1 MHIIHATLR
10 PDVSGVNHA
19 VPLFLIVVEQARG
32 TVEHRLQDHVQCLVE
47 VLQAH
52 LVERVLKVVGGHVA
66 EELVALDS
74 EEPIDP
80 AAVVVVVLGS
90 RFYCD
95 LL

>member
-1 MHIIHATLR
+1 
-10 PDVSGVNHA
+10 VNHA
-19 VPLFLIVVEQARG
+19 VPLFLIVVELARG

-52 LVERVLKVVGGHVA
+52 LVERVLKLVGGHVA

-80 AAVVVVVLGS
+80 AAVVVVVVLGS
-90 RFYCD
+90 RFYCE

>member
-1 MHIIHATLR
+1 MLA
-10 PDVSGVNHA
+10 
-19 VPLFLIVVEQARG
+19 
-32 TVEHRLQDHVQCLVE
+32 E

-66 EELVALDS
+66 EELVAFDS

-80 AAVVVVVLGS
+80 AAVVVVVVVLGS